1 METISDEQ
9 IVESITQRISEEGK
23 RQYASDVEFVSSLG
37 LGVSHIRLKR
47 VLGRLVNK
55 GRVIRSR
62 PQSEHPGDSDR
73 PITYWLSRR
82 VVE

>member
-9 IVESITQRISEEGK
+9 IVESITQRISEESK
-23 RQYASDVEFVSSLG
+23 RQYASDGEFVSSLG

-62 PQSEHPGDSDR
+62 PHSEHPGDSDR
-73 PITYWLSRR
+73 PITYRLSHR

>member
-9 IVESITQRISEEGK
+9 IVESITQRISEESK
-23 RQYASDVEFVSSLG
+23 RRYATDGEFISSLG
-37 LGVSHIRLKR
+37 LGVSHVRLKR
-47 VLGRLVNK
+47 VLGRLVNE
-55 GRVIRSR
+55 GSIIRSR

>member
-1 METISDEQ
+1 MEAISDEQ
-9 IVESITQRISEEGK
+9 IVESITQRISEEST
-23 RQYASDVEFVSSLG
+23 RQYASDGEFVSSLG

-47 VLGRLVNK
+47 VLGRLVK
-55 GRVIRSR
+55 EGSIIRSR
-62 PQSEHPGDSDR
+62 PHSEHPGDLDL

>member
-1 METISDEQ
+1 MEAISDEQ
-9 IVESITQRISEEGK
+9 IVDSIIRRISEEGK
-23 RQYASDVEFVSSLG
+23 RQYATDGEFISSLG

-62 PQSEHPGDSDR
+62 PQPEHPGDSDR
-73 PITYWLSRR
+73 PITYRLSRR

>member
-1 METISDEQ
+1 MEAISDEQ
-9 IVESITQRISEEGK
+9 IVDSIIRRISEEGK
-23 RQYASDVEFVSSLG
+23 RQYATDGEFIS
-37 LGVSHIRLKR
+37 GVSHIRLKR

-62 PQSEHPGDSDR
+62 PHSEHPGDSDR

>member
-9 IVESITQRISEEGK
+9 IVESITRRISEESK
-23 RQYASDVEFVSSLG
+23 RRYATDGEFISSLG
-37 LGVSHIRLKR
+37 LGVSHVRLKR
-47 VLGRLVNK
+47 VLGRLVNE
-55 GRVIRSR
+55 GSIIRSR

>member
-9 IVESITQRISEEGK
+9 IVESITQRISEESK
-23 RQYASDVEFVSSLG
+23 RQYASDGEFVSSLG
-37 LGVSHIRLKR
+37 LGVPHIRLKR

>member
-9 IVESITQRISEEGK
+9 IVESITQRISEESK
-23 RQYASDVEFVSSLG
+23 RRYATDGEFISSLG

-47 VLGRLVNK
+47 VLGRLVNE
-55 GRVIRSR
+55 GSIIRSR
-62 PQSEHPGDSDR
+62 PQSEHLGDSDR